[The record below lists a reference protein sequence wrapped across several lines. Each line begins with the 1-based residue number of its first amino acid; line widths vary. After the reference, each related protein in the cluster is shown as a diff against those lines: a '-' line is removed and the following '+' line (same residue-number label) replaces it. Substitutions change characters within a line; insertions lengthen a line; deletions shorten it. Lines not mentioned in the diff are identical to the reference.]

1 MNKTAIY
8 VTAGVLAAIG
18 LAIFLTKWLSL
29 GFPVRPDSST
39 QVWTVEAQVHFE
51 ARPGPTKVD
60 LLIPRNPPGFVLL
73 NENFVSKGYG
83 LSTQPAGENRVAQWS
98 IRRASGPQ
106 TLYYRAVV
114 YRDDRESAAGPQP
127 PYPPVP
133 ELREPYQTALTA
145 LVEDA
150 RSQSA
155 DVATFATAVLNMLN
169 RPARPDYVDIF
180 LEGDTSPANKA
191 NVAVT
196 LLAGARIPARV
207 VHGILLTEQQREAT
221 FVPYLEVHNG
231 SRWVAFDPVTANPG
245 LPANYLVWWRGHEA
259 IVSGD
264 GARLPR
270 VEVSLYRNL
279 ADAIAIAQRR
289 AEMLNSRLVQFS
301 LLSLPVQT
309 QTVYSILLLV
319 PVGAFLILLFRNLV
333 GVRTFGTFMPVLV
346 ALAFRETQLIWGIVL
361 FTVVV
366 GLGLSVRFYLE
377 HLRLLLV
384 PRLTAVLT
392 VVVLLLLMISI
403 ISHRLG
409 METGLSIALFPMV
422 IMTMVIERMS
432 ISWEE
437 RGARQ
442 AMNEALGT
450 LVVATI
456 AYLVISIDEIQH
468 LVFVFPELLL
478 VLLAASLVLGRY
490 SGYRLT
496 ELTRFRALAQQSG
509 GETKP

>member
-8 VTAGVLAAIG
+8 STTAVVAVIG
-18 LAIFLTKWLSL
+18 LAIFLYKWVALD
-29 GFPVRPDSST
+29 FPLQPDTST
-39 QVWTVEAQVHFE
+39 PVWTVEARVSFE
-51 ARPGPTKVD
+51 ARPGPTKIN
-60 LLIPRNPPGFVLL
+60 LKIPDDPPGFVLL

-83 LSTQPAGENRVAQWS
+83 LSTRPSDGERQAQWS

-114 YRDDRESAAGPQP
+114 YRDDHVSQDSRKP
-127 PYPPVP
+127 PFPPVP
-133 ELREPYQTALTA
+133 NLREPYQTALTA

-155 DVATFATAVLNMLN
+155 DIATFTTAVLNLINDPSPEEYIELFLAGN
-169 RPARPDYVDIF
+169 RNA
-180 LEGDTSPANKA
+180 AHKA
-191 NVAVT
+191 NIAVT

-207 VHGILLTEQQREAT
+207 VHGVLLTEQQREAT
-221 FVPYLEVHNG
+221 FASYLEVHDG
-231 SRWVAFDPVTANPG
+231 REWLAFDPVTANPG
-245 LPANYLVWWRGHEA
+245 LPPNYLVWWRGQEPVVTA
-259 IVSGD
+259 E
-264 GARLPR
+264 GARSPR
-270 VEVSLYRNL
+270 VEISVYRNL
-279 ADAIAIAQRR
+279 ADAIAIAERR
-289 AEMLNSRLVQFS
+289 ADMLDSRLVEFS
-301 LLSLPVQT
+301 LLSLPIQT
-309 QTVYSILLLV
+309 QTVYAILLLV
-319 PVGAFLILLFRNLV
+319 PVGAFVMLILRNIV
-333 GVRTFGTFMPVLV
+333 GLKTFGTFMPVLV

-366 GLGLSVRFYLE
+366 GLGLSIRFYLE

-392 VVVLLLLMISI
+392 VVVLLLVLVSV

-409 METGLSIALFPMV
+409 METGLSVALFPMV

-437 RGARQ
+437 RGARH
-442 AMNEALGT
+442 AMKEALGT
-450 LVVATI
+450 LVVATV
-456 AYLVISIDEIQH
+456 AYLVMSIDLIQH

-478 VLLAASLVLGRY
+478 LVLAASLILGQY

-496 ELTRFRALAQQSG
+496 ELIRFRSFAQEG
-509 GETKP
+509 AGKADT